1 MGGDYIQLTPRQ
13 LRIIE
18 IVKAHGPITGEQIAR
33 KVNLTRAT
41 IRPDLAILTMSGI
54 LDARPR
60 VGYYYSGKS
69 SQNLIA
75 VELKRTKVKDLKSM
89 PVVVNEH
96 TTFYDAIV
104 TMFTEDVGTL
114 FVVDEDGFL
123 SGVVSRKDFLRQALG
138 QGDFLRMPVSVIMTR
153 MPNIVMVEP
162 DETVYEAAKKII
174 EHEIDALP
182 IVKKVKGENNKEGIQ
197 VVGRFTKTNITRHY
211 VELSEGV

>member
-1 MGGDYIQLTPRQ
+1 MQLTPRQ

-75 VELKRTKVKDLKSM
+75 EELKRTKVKDLKSM

>member
-1 MGGDYIQLTPRQ
+1 LGGDYIQLTPRQ

-75 VELKRTKVKDLKSM
+75 EELKRTKVKDLKSM

>member
-1 MGGDYIQLTPRQ
+1 MGGDHIQLTPRQ

-18 IVKAHGPITGEQIAR
+18 IVKAHGPITGEDIAQ

-41 IRPDLAILTMSGI
+41 LRPDLAILTMSGI

-75 VELKRTKVKDLKSM
+75 EELKRTKVKDLKSM
-89 PVVVNEH
+89 PVVVNEN
-96 TTFYDAIV
+96 TSFYDAIV

-114 FVVDEDGFL
+114 FVVNDEGLL

-138 QGDFLRMPVSVIMTR
+138 QGDFQKMPVHVIMTR
-153 MPNIVMVEP
+153 MPNVIVVEP
-162 DETVYEAAKKII
+162 NETVYEAAKKII

-182 IVKKVKGENNKEGIQ
+182 VVKRVKTKDGKEGLQ
-197 VVGRFTKTNITRHY
+197 VIGRFTKTNITKHY
-211 VELSEGV
+211 VELSEGI

>member
-75 VELKRTKVKDLKSM
+75 EELKRAKVKDLKSV

-114 FVVDEDGFL
+114 FVVDAEGFL
-123 SGVVSRKDFLRQALG
+123 CGVVSRKDLLRQALG

-162 DETVYEAAKKII
+162 DETVYDAAKKII

>member
-75 VELKRTKVKDLKSM
+75 EELKRTKVKDLKSM